1 MPKRINDTDLRK
13 QQILQ
18 SARTVFLEKGFYG
31 ATIDDIAKEVG
42 VVRGTILH
50 YYKSKELLM
59 AAVLENVGREFNPAL
74 ASIVAAHEISVK
86 ERIDKIFELCEVHFV
101 NAKPEVNR
109 YMGNQEEFRFFMDQL
124 RLKIFYRQT
133 EGLTALLEEGVEKGE
148 IAVENPKARAA
159 AVAFAI
165 FGITGAEISTDELRA
180 ELREIRESLL
190 ASCKM

>member
-1 MPKRINDTDLRK
+1 MSKRINDTDLRK

-18 SARTVFLEKGFYG
+18 SARKVFLEKGFYG

-50 YYKSKELLM
+50 YFKSKEFLM
-59 AAVLENVGREFNPAL
+59 AAVLENVGKEFNPAL
-74 ASIVAAHEISVK
+74 ASIVERHEISVK
-86 ERIDKIFELCEVHFV
+86 ERIDKIFALCEEHFV
-101 NAKPEVNR
+101 RAKPEVNQ
-109 YMGNQEEFRFFMDQL
+109 YMGNREEFRFFMDQL

-148 IAVENPKARAA
+148 LDVENPKARAA

-165 FGITGAEISTDELRA
+165 FGITGAEISTDELMA
-180 ELREIRESLL
+180 ELKEIKESLL